1 MKELKQAALAIVKIL
16 KSQYVLNE
24 FAVDKFLV
32 FLFFDGIKLM

>member
-16 KSQYVLNE
+16 ERNMLLNE